1 MKEMDQVLKLF
12 PTKSTVKELLYHAK
26 YKYVHC
32 PIIKLIQGKG
42 IVEKQYADFI
52 ADTERLGSKL
62 LEEGFS
68 KARII
73 IFGTASY
80 EWLIVYFGALISG
93 NTIIPIDPN
102 LNFEDSKIIIE
113 KVEASIIFYDDAYKS
128 NMEQLVK
135 CTKCPSRVISLQELE
150 QYVSSVKVVEVE
162 TVEVAED
169 DVAMITFTSG
179 TTGANKGVELTHRN
193 LFDDTICAAEL
204 LGSDFVKAGSNTIC
218 ILPLHHML
226 GLTTTILF
234 PIVYGVSICFLG
246 TERDM
251 IKAFQVFKPSY
262 LVVVPMIAE
271 GLVKY
276 AKRKAKMS
284 LQDDK
289 YIEYL
294 PELLGNNK
302 VSIICGGA
310 YLASETI
317 DIFKQAGV
325 KLLNGYGITECSPV
339 VSCNPPNK
347 QKCNSVG
354 KVAPAPYC
362 EVKVI
367 DGEICVKG
375 TIVAQGYFRDK
386 ESTELLFDGEW
397 LKTGDLG
404 YLDDEGFLFITG
416 RKKNVIILKDGNNVS
431 PEEIEKYFIGSP
443 LLESILVDV
452 AETNGVEH
460 LVAYIYP
467 SEKYR
472 NDEKKQEKMV
482 ELLDHVNK
490 NLPRY
495 MQIHHIEIEDKPFEV
510 TALGKVKRF
519 KCK

>member
-1 MKEMDQVLKLF
+1 MKELEQVLKLF
-12 PTKSTVKELLYHAK
+12 PTKSTVKELLYHSKAK
-26 YKYVHC
+26 YTHC
-32 PIIKLIQGKG
+32 PLIKQIKG
-42 IVEKQYADFI
+42 REIVEKQYENFI
-52 ADTERLGSKL
+52 EDTERLGSKL
-62 LEEGFS
+62 LEEGFR

-73 IFGTASY
+73 IIGTASY
-80 EWLIVYFGALISG
+80 EWLTVYFGTLNYGS
-93 NTIIPIDPN
+93 TIIPMDPN
-102 LNFEDSKIIIE
+102 LNIEDSKTILE
-113 KVEASIIFYDDAYKS
+113 KVEASIIFYDDVYK
-128 NMEQLVK
+128 NKMEQLVK
-135 CTKCPSRVISLQELE
+135 CAKCPSSVISLQGLE
-150 QYVSSVKVVEVE
+150 QYVSGVKVIKAE
-162 TVEVAED
+162 TVDVAKD

-179 TTGANKGVELTHRN
+179 TTGANKGVVLTHRN
-193 LFDDTICAAEL
+193 LFDNTICSVEL
-204 LGSDFVKAGSNTIC
+204 LGTDFVKEGSNTVC

-234 PIVYGVSICFLG
+234 PLVYGVSLCFLG

-251 IKAFQVFKPSY
+251 IKAVQVFKPSY

-271 GLVKY
+271 GLVNY

-284 LQDDK
+284 LSDDT
-289 YIEYL
+289 YTEYL
-294 PELLGNNK
+294 TELLGNNIAA
-302 VSIICGGA
+302 IICGGA
-310 YLASETI
+310 YLSSEMI
-317 DIFKQAGV
+317 DIFNQAGI

-339 VSCNPPNK
+339 VSCNRPNK

-367 DGEICVKG
+367 NGEICVKG
-375 TIVAQGYFRDK
+375 TIVTQGYFRER

-404 YLDDEGFLFITG
+404 YLDDEGFLFING

-443 LLESILVDV
+443 LLDNILVDV
-452 AETNGVEH
+452 AETNGVER
-460 LVAYIYP
+460 LVAYVYP
-467 SEKYR
+467 SKKYR
-472 NDEKKQEKMV
+472 NDEKIQEKMI

-495 MQIHHIEIEDKPFEV
+495 MQVQHIEIEDKPFEV

-519 KCK
+519 KYK